1 LVNLKKYKKVII
13 LGGGISDEKKISDL
27 TAKEVFNTL
36 KKDYDVTLINV
47 TNDCKKLIEN
57 LLKNKPNVVF
67 NCLHGFFGEDGQI
80 QSILNYL
87 NLKYT
92 HSGVMT
98 SSILM
103 NKEISKKIFSS
114 FGVNSPKSLTLE
126 KIKQEKFENP
136 IIAKPVNGGSSNG
149 LLKIKDNMALN
160 SFLEENKKNI
170 DSYLFEEFIK
180 GREITV
186 GVLNNKVSGIMEIVF
201 DSELYDYNN
210 KYIKIAEHLINPNI
224 PSHIRDKLH
233 DISINVHKGTN
244 CNCISRFDFRYDE
257 EQDDV
262 FLLEVNTQPGLTKN
276 SLLPEM
282 AKKDGVSFFELCEI
296 LIKNSICENF

>member
-1 LVNLKKYKKVII
+1 MVNLKKYKKVVI

-149 LLKIKDNMALN
+149 LLKIKDNMELN
-160 SFLEENKKNI
+160 SFLKENKKNI

-186 GVLNNKVSGIMEIVF
+186 GVLNNKVCGIMEIVF

-244 CNCISRFDFRYDE
+244 CNCISRFDFRYDA